1 MGVYV
6 FNIIQLFGKGYNIF
20 LILMGILIYIF
31 DVFDGKL
38 IVIYNDGFDLWV
50 VGILDVQFIDEYGQY
65 KMEVEYEELYV
76 SGFVFR
82 LFKIVRENVKGEVL
96 FNKLIVKVVYFF
108 YVFFVLLGLGFVLNI
123 KVSDKRGGD

>member
-1 MGVYV
+1 
-6 FNIIQLFGKGYNIF
+6 
-20 LILMGILIYIF
+20 
-31 DVFDGKL
+31 
-38 IVIYNDGFDLWV
+38 
-50 VGILDVQFIDEYGQY
+50 
-65 KMEVEYEELYV
+65 MEVEYEELYV